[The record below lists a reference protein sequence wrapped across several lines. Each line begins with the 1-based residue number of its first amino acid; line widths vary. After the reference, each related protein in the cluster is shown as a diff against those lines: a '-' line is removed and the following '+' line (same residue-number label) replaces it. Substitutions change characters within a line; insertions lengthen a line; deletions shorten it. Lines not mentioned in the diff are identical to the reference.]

1 MSNKLIDLTA
11 LQRFLE
17 TLDVEGSVPLLTSWS
32 ANRLYKV
39 NIAVLYNGQIYVC
52 TEEHTSTPIFDKAKW
67 KSVSGSSLID
77 TWKPNTKYN
86 KDDIIIEN
94 SNLYICT
101 NTHISPTKFTEE
113 NWKNLSSGSGAGNYS
128 QETKLD
134 VVAPINVDLS
144 IQQSKEFC
152 FPPVTVLK
160 LSDALTDVT
169 ETDFT
174 FDSGDGKRFNVDGEV
189 ASKSRFLVFDGT
201 VRPTHEVKYAFGD
214 NQLISKDNYFAE
226 SEEVDLSDFKI
237 VEGFRMV
244 HKDE

>member
-1 MSNKLIDLTA
+1 M
-11 LQRFLE
+11 
-17 TLDVEGSVPLLTSWS
+17 
-32 ANRLYKV
+32 
-39 NIAVLYNGQIYVC
+39 
-52 TEEHTSTPIFDKAKW
+52 
-67 KSVSGSSLID
+67 
-77 TWKPNTKYN
+77 
-86 KDDIIIEN
+86 
-94 SNLYICT
+94 YICT

-201 VRPTHEVKYAFGD
+201 VRPIHEVKYAFGD
-214 NQLISKDNYFAE
+214 SQLISKDNYFAE

-237 VEGFRMV
+237 IKGFRMV